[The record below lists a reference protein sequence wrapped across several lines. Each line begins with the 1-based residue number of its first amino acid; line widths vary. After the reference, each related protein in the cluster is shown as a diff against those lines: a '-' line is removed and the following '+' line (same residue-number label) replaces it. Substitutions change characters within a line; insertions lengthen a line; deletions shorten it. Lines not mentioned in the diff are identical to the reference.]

1 MCSFGSKL
9 YSVGGVL
16 FNNDMDDFS
25 IPGRINA
32 FSYPPTLAN
41 IIGSNRRALS
51 SNSPTIITRDD
62 KVVMVIGASGGSL
75 IPTATVQV

>member
-1 MCSFGSKL
+1 
-9 YSVGGVL
+9 
-16 FNNDMDDFS
+16 MDDFS

-32 FSYPPTLAN
+32 FNYPPTLAN
-41 IIGSNRRALS
+41 IIGSNRCALS